1 MSGHNL
7 CIIHCAGPLQQI
19 AYCHEIFDSAAQ
31 WPRSA
36 EIHRPHYIGS
46 NTIHAFPVRVIT
58 VWNRLPTHV
67 VLASSLLSL
76 KISLKNVDLTYTL
89 FGKI

>member
-1 MSGHNL
+1 MYYSL
-7 CIIHCAGPLQQI
+7 CGAVATDGILSRNFRQR
-19 AYCHEIFDSAAQ
+19 STVAA
-31 WPRSA
+31 SA

-67 VLASSLLSL
+67 VLASSLLSF

-89 FGKI
+89 LGKI